1 MYLEHFGLKAKPF
14 QISADPKFLWM
25 GSKHKEALA
34 ILKYGIF
41 DNRGFLLLSGDVGTG
56 KTTLIHALTQ
66 DIGSDTVVATVPDP
80 GLSLID
86 FYRYIAKSF
95 GIKEPFETKQQFLE
109 VFETFLLRN
118 ESMHKKVL
126 LIIDE
131 AQRLTSDLLEEIR
144 LLSNIEK
151 DYTKL
156 LNIFFVGQNEFND
169 IILKQ
174 KNRPL
179 RQRITINYN
188 IDPLE
193 QHEVMEYINFRL
205 SVAGCDE
212 PLFTGDAVREVF
224 AFSEGYPRLINIV
237 CDHALLTGFVQG
249 VARITGSIVSECA
262 EELRIHSVT
271 PAPPPP
277 EPAAWPPPAMPAPTV
292 YPTPTPSP
300 EKDRGLSTAQTMLVV
315 IIGILCFVAG
325 LLVFSMRD
333 RPAQPEAA
341 TPKEAGEAAA
351 VAASATEEASPP
363 EVAAVPTPA
372 TEDAPSPEVAAVPTP
387 ATENAPPPE
396 VAAVRIPANETAAKP
411 PVDPS
416 PDPPAIATAT
426 TEVRGV
432 DTDTTQAP
440 WMKPTPAPPPV
451 APVAE
456 TRNREAPA
464 VAMALTT
471 ETLRVNFQ
479 MDSNELTP
487 EGMQDLDRA
496 AALLNARDDVQA
508 KVTGYTDAVGNLHYN
523 LKVSEFRANI
533 VKIYLVGKGVNAE
546 RITSLGMGPANPI
559 DSNDTLEGRRRNR
572 RVEIEFEAARGQ
584 SLPD

>member
-80 GLSLID
+80 GLSLMD

-118 ESMHKKVL
+118 ESLNKKVL

-205 SVAGCDE
+205 SVAGCEE

-277 EPAAWPPPAMPAPTV
+277 EPAVWPPAAMPAPTV
-292 YPTPTPSP
+292 YPTPTPAP
-300 EKDRGLSTAQTMLVV
+300 EKDRGLSSAQTMLVV
-315 IIGILCFVAG
+315 IIGIMCFVAG
-325 LLVFSMRD
+325 LLVFSIRN
-333 RPAQPEAA
+333 RPVQPEAA
-341 TPKEAGEAAA
+341 TTKETGKAAA
-351 VAASATEEASPP
+351 VVASTSEEGTSPATAASQTPLEDSPP
-363 EVAAVPTPA
+363 VTAAVG
-372 TEDAPSPEVAAVPTP
+372 
-387 ATENAPPPE
+387 
-396 VAAVRIPANETAAKP
+396 IPANDKAAQP
-411 PVDPS
+411 PVDQS
-416 PDPPAIATAT
+416 PDTIPEPTVTTAT
-426 TEVRGV
+426 MGADPDAAE
-432 DTDTTQAP
+432 AP
-440 WMKPTPAPPPV
+440 WLKPAPKP
-451 APVAE
+451 APVESVVE
-456 TRNREAPA
+456 TSNREKPA
-464 VAMALTT
+464 VDMALTT

-496 AALLNARDDVQA
+496 AALLNARNDIQA

-572 RVEIEFEAARGQ
+572 RVEIEFESTRGQ

>member
-1 MYLEHFGLKAKPF
+1 MYLEHYNLKVKPF
-14 QISADPKFLWM
+14 QISADPRFLWL

-56 KTTLIHALTQ
+56 KTTLIHALTRE
-66 DIGSDTVVATVPDP
+66 IGDDTVVATVPDP
-80 GLSLID
+80 GLELMD
-86 FYRYIAKSF
+86 FYRYIARSF
-95 GIKEPFETKQQFLE
+95 AIKTPFETKEQFLE

-118 ESMHKKVL
+118 ESQKKKVL

-131 AQRLTSDLLEEIR
+131 AQRLTSALLEEIR

-205 SVAGCDE
+205 GVAGCKD

-224 AFSEGYPRLINIV
+224 AFSDGYPRLINIV

-262 EELRIHSVT
+262 EELHIRSVT
-271 PAPPPP
+271 PVPAPPPM
-277 EPAAWPPPAMPAPTV
+277 EPAPLPTPAPVV
-292 YPTPTPSP
+292 YPAPSAES
-300 EKDRGLSTAQTMLVV
+300 EKDTGLSAAQTMLVV

-325 LLVFSMRD
+325 LLVFSLRN
-333 RPAQPEAA
+333 RPPESEAVATVPPAEEAPRTESSAGGSSPPLSAAVRVPVNIPEAEALVSKAPEEEAVQPEDAVVAA
-341 TPKEAGEAAA
+341 PQEEPEANAAA
-351 VAASATEEASPP
+351 ASPP
-363 EVAAVPTPA
+363 GAANDPASIAESSSEQGLPPPAEPA
-372 TEDAPSPEVAAVPTP
+372 TAD
-387 ATENAPPPE
+387 
-396 VAAVRIPANETAAKP
+396 
-411 PVDPS
+411 
-416 PDPPAIATAT
+416 
-426 TEVRGV
+426 
-432 DTDTTQAP
+432 QAP
-440 WMKPTPAPPPV
+440 LWDDLLA
-451 APVAE
+451 AD
-456 TRNREAPA
+456 EAP
-464 VAMALTT
+464 M
-471 ETLRVNFQ
+471 VNFKL
-479 MDSNELTP
+479 DSNELTR
-487 EGMQDLDRA
+487 EDMQELDRIA
-496 AALLNARDDVQA
+496 AFLNTRRDILA
-508 KVTGYTDAVGNLHYN
+508 KVTGYTDAVGNLRYN

-533 VKIYLVGKGVNAE
+533 VKTYLVGKGVAAE
-546 RITSLGMGPANPI
+546 RIESLGKGPANPI

-572 RVEIEFEAARGQ
+572 RVEIAFQTASAV

>member
-80 GLSLID
+80 GLSLMD

-277 EPAAWPPPAMPAPTV
+277 PGAISRGHRRTAALGDDDFSGLRDFHAGDPP
-292 YPTPTPSP
+292 
-300 EKDRGLSTAQTMLVV
+300 RH
-315 IIGILCFVAG
+315 VAWKTYARSG
-325 LLVFSMRD
+325 ELKSKRFS
-333 RPAQPEAA
+333 
-341 TPKEAGEAAA
+341 GEAASLA
-351 VAASATEEASPP
+351 WLELR
-363 EVAAVPTPA
+363 
-372 TEDAPSPEVAAVPTP
+372 DAPGRDLEERLSVLCRWILDAEKQGRHYG
-387 ATENAPPPE
+387 
-396 VAAVRIPANETAAKP
+396 VRL
-411 PVDPS
+411 
-416 PDPPAIATAT
+416 
-426 TEVRGV
+426 G
-432 DTDTTQAP
+432 
-440 WMKPTPAPPPV
+440 
-451 APVAE
+451 AE
-456 TRNREAPA
+456 TIEPSRGEAHRRRCLD
-464 VAMALTT
+464 ALA
-471 ETLRVNFQ
+471 LYRAGQ
-479 MDSNELTP
+479 P
-487 EGMQDLDRA
+487 EG
-496 AALLNARDDVQA
+496 
-508 KVTGYTDAVGNLHYN
+508 GH
-523 LKVSEFRANI
+523 
-533 VKIYLVGKGVNAE
+533 
-546 RITSLGMGPANPI
+546 
-559 DSNDTLEGRRRNR
+559 EG
-572 RVEIEFEAARGQ
+572 
-584 SLPD
+584 

>member
-109 VFETFLLRN
+109 VFETFLLHN
-118 ESMHKKVL
+118 ESSNKKVL

-205 SVAGCDE
+205 GVAGCDE

-249 VARITGSIVSECA
+249 VTRITGSIVSECA

-271 PAPPPP
+271 PTPPPP
-277 EPAAWPPPAMPAPTV
+277 EPAAWPPQAMPAPTV

-300 EKDRGLSTAQTMLVV
+300 EKDRGLSAAQTMLVV

-351 VAASATEEASPP
+351 VAASVTK
-363 EVAAVPTPA
+363 
-372 TEDAPSPEVAAVPTP
+372 ED
-387 ATENAPPPE
+387 PPP
-396 VAAVRIPANETAAKP
+396 VAAAVRIPTNEVPAEP

-416 PDPPAIATAT
+416 PAPLPPATAT
-426 TEVRGV
+426 TAVRDAGP
-432 DTDTTQAP
+432 DTAEAP
-440 WMKPTPAPPPV
+440 WMKPAPAPPP
-451 APVAE
+451 A
-456 TRNREAPA
+456 APA
-464 VAMALTT
+464 VEPTDREASAVDMALTT
-471 ETLRVNFQ
+471 ETLRVNVQ

-496 AALLNARDDVQA
+496 AALLNARKDIQA
-508 KVTGYTDAVGNLHYN
+508 RVTGYTDAVGNFHYN

-546 RITSLGMGPANPI
+546 RITSLGMGPANPL

-572 RVEIEFEAARGQ
+572 RVEIEFETARGQ
-584 SLPD
+584 SFPD

>member
-1 MYLEHFGLKAKPF
+1 MDSQPPPFPGASLPKTTHEDERLAMYLEHFGLKAKPF

-80 GLSLID
+80 GLSLMD

-118 ESMHKKVL
+118 ESLNKKVL

-205 SVAGCDE
+205 GVAGCDE

-271 PAPPPP
+271 PTPPPP
-277 EPAAWPPPAMPAPTV
+277 EPAAWPPQAMPAPTV

-325 LLVFSMRD
+325 LLVFSLRD

-341 TPKEAGEAAA
+341 TPKETGEAAA
-351 VAASATEEASPP
+351 VAASVTK
-363 EVAAVPTPA
+363 
-372 TEDAPSPEVAAVPTP
+372 ED
-387 ATENAPPPE
+387 PPP
-396 VAAVRIPANETAAKP
+396 VAAAVRIPTNEVPAES

-416 PDPPAIATAT
+416 PAPPPLATAT
-426 TEVRGV
+426 TEVRDADP
-432 DTDTTQAP
+432 DTAEAP
-440 WMKPTPAPPPV
+440 WMKPAPAPPPV
-451 APVAE
+451 TPVVE
-456 TRNREAPA
+456 PTDREAPA
-464 VAMALTT
+464 VDMALTT

-496 AALLNARDDVQA
+496 ASLLNARDDIKA

-546 RITSLGMGPANPI
+546 RITSLGMGPANPL

-572 RVEIEFEAARGQ
+572 RVEIEFETARGQ
-584 SLPD
+584 SFPD

>member
-80 GLSLID
+80 GLSLMD

-118 ESMHKKVL
+118 ESLNKKVL

-205 SVAGCDE
+205 SVAGCEE

-277 EPAAWPPPAMPAPTV
+277 EPAVWPPAAMPAPTV
-292 YPTPTPSP
+292 YPTPTPAP
-300 EKDRGLSTAQTMLVV
+300 EKDRGLSSAQTMLVV
-315 IIGILCFVAG
+315 IIGIMCFVAG
-325 LLVFSMRD
+325 LLVFSIRN
-333 RPAQPEAA
+333 RPVQPEAA
-341 TPKEAGEAAA
+341 TTKETGKAAA
-351 VAASATEEASPP
+351 VVASTSEEGTSPATAASQTPLEDSPP
-363 EVAAVPTPA
+363 VTAAVG
-372 TEDAPSPEVAAVPTP
+372 
-387 ATENAPPPE
+387 
-396 VAAVRIPANETAAKP
+396 IPANDKAAQP
-411 PVDPS
+411 PVDQS
-416 PDPPAIATAT
+416 PDTIPEPTVTTAT
-426 TEVRGV
+426 MGADPDAAE
-432 DTDTTQAP
+432 AP
-440 WMKPTPAPPPV
+440 WLKPAPKPAPV
-451 APVAE
+451 ESVAE
-456 TRNREAPA
+456 TSNREKPA
-464 VAMALTT
+464 VDMALTT

-496 AALLNARDDVQA
+496 AALLNARNDIQA

-572 RVEIEFEAARGQ
+572 RVEIEFESTRGQ

>member
-80 GLSLID
+80 GLSLMD

-118 ESMHKKVL
+118 ESSNKKVL

-205 SVAGCDE
+205 GVAGCDE
-212 PLFTGDAVREVF
+212 PLFTGEAVREVF

-271 PAPPPP
+271 PTPPPP
-277 EPAAWPPPAMPAPTV
+277 EPAAWPPQAMAAPTV

-300 EKDRGLSTAQTMLVV
+300 EKDRGLSSAQTMLVV
-315 IIGILCFVAG
+315 IIGIMCFVAG
-325 LLVFSMRD
+325 LLVFSIRN
-333 RPAQPEAA
+333 RPVQPEAA
-341 TPKEAGEAAA
+341 TPKETGEAAA
-351 VAASATEEASPP
+351 VAASVTKEDSPP
-363 EVAAVPTPA
+363 VAV
-372 TEDAPSPEVAAVPTP
+372 
-387 ATENAPPPE
+387 
-396 VAAVRIPANETAAKP
+396 AVRIPTNEPPAEP

-416 PDPPAIATAT
+416 REPPPLPTAT
-426 TEVRGV
+426 TAVRDADP
-432 DTDTTQAP
+432 DTAEAP
-440 WMKPTPAPPPV
+440 WLKPKPVPPPA

-456 TRNREAPA
+456 PTGREAPA
-464 VAMALTT
+464 VDMALTT

-487 EGMQDLDRA
+487 EVMQDLDRA
-496 AALLNARDDVQA
+496 AALLNARKDIKA
-508 KVTGYTDAVGNLHYN
+508 RVTGYTDAVGNLHYN

-546 RITSLGMGPANPI
+546 RITSLGMGPANPL

-584 SLPD
+584 SFPD

>member
-80 GLSLID
+80 GLSLMD

-118 ESMHKKVL
+118 ESLNKKVL

-205 SVAGCDE
+205 GVAGCDE

-271 PAPPPP
+271 PTPPPP
-277 EPAAWPPPAMPAPTV
+277 EPAAWPPAAMPAPTV

-300 EKDRGLSTAQTMLVV
+300 EKDRGLSSAQTMLVV
-315 IIGILCFVAG
+315 IIGIMCFVAG

-351 VAASATEEASPP
+351 VVASVTK
-363 EVAAVPTPA
+363 
-372 TEDAPSPEVAAVPTP
+372 ED
-387 ATENAPPPE
+387 PPP
-396 VAAVRIPANETAAKP
+396 VAAAVRIPTNEAPAEP

-416 PDPPAIATAT
+416 PDPPPLPTAT
-426 TEVRGV
+426 TEVR
-432 DTDTTQAP
+432 DADPDPAEAP
-440 WMKPTPAPPPV
+440 WMKPAPDPAPV

-456 TRNREAPA
+456 TTDREAPA
-464 VAMALTT
+464 VDMALTT

-487 EGMQDLDRA
+487 EEMQDLDRA
-496 AALLNARDDVQA
+496 AALLNARKDIKA

-546 RITSLGMGPANPI
+546 RITSLGMGA
-559 DSNDTLEGRRRNR
+559 
-572 RVEIEFEAARGQ
+572 GQ
-584 SLPD
+584 SP

>member
-1 MYLEHFGLKAKPF
+1 MYLEHYGLKAKPF
-14 QISADPKFLWM
+14 QISADPRFLWM

-66 DIGSDTVVATVPDP
+66 DIGNDTVVATVPDP
-80 GLSLID
+80 GLSLMD
-86 FYRYIAKSF
+86 FYRYISRSF
-95 GIKEPFETKQQFLE
+95 AIKEPFETKEQFLE

-118 ESMHKKVL
+118 ESLNKKVL

-174 KNRPL
+174 QNRPL

-205 SVAGCDE
+205 GVAGCDE

-249 VARITGSIVSECA
+249 LARITGSIVSECA
-262 EELRIHSVT
+262 EELRIQSVRPT

-277 EPAAWPPPAMPAPTV
+277 EPTPWPQPTVLTPTMYPTPPAMP
-292 YPTPTPSP
+292 
-300 EKDRGLSTAQTMLVV
+300 EKDKGLSSAQTMLVV

-325 LLVFSMRD
+325 LLVFSLRS
-333 RPAQPEAA
+333 RPSESGAVTTTRTSEVAPAPAHQS
-341 TPKEAGEAAA
+341 GEA
-351 VAASATEEASPP
+351 EAPLP
-363 EVAAVPTPA
+363 
-372 TEDAPSPEVAAVPTP
+372 
-387 ATENAPPPE
+387 
-396 VAAVRIPANETAAKP
+396 AAVRIPVAESEAQASVVDSSDGAPPGARADDHNAEQDATEAPRMEPAPAQAPAELPAKAIDAKNTFVDTAL
-411 PVDPS
+411 
-416 PDPPAIATAT
+416 ITAT
-426 TEVRGV
+426 LMVYF
-432 DTDTTQAP
+432 
-440 WMKPTPAPPPV
+440 K
-451 APVAE
+451 
-456 TRNREAPA
+456 
-464 VAMALTT
+464 L
-471 ETLRVNFQ
+471 
-479 MDSNELTP
+479 DSNELTP
-487 EGMQDLDRA
+487 EDMQDLDRV
-496 AALLNARDDVQA
+496 AALLNARSDIQA
-508 KVTGYTDAVGNLHYN
+508 NVTGYTDAVGNLHYN

-533 VKIYLVGKGVNAE
+533 VKTYLVGKGVEAA
-546 RITSLGMGPANPI
+546 RIASRGMGPANPI
-559 DSNDTLEGRRRNR
+559 DSNRTLEGRRQNR
-572 RVEIEFEAARGQ
+572 RVEIKFETVTDLP
-584 SLPD
+584 LPD

>member
-1 MYLEHFGLKAKPF
+1 MYLEHYGLKAKPF
-14 QISADPKFLWM
+14 QISADPRFLWL

-66 DIGSDTVVATVPDP
+66 EIGKDTVVATVPDP
-80 GLSLID
+80 GLSLMD
-86 FYRYIAKSF
+86 FYRYISRSF
-95 GIKEPFETKQQFLE
+95 AIKEPFETKEQFLE

-118 ESMHKKVL
+118 ESLNKKVL

-205 SVAGCDE
+205 GVAGCDE

-249 VARITGSIVSECA
+249 LARITGSIVSECA
-262 EELRIHSVT
+262 EELQIQSVMPA

-277 EPAAWPPPAMPAPTV
+277 EPTPWPSPTMLAPTV
-292 YPTPTPSP
+292 YPASP
-300 EKDRGLSTAQTMLVV
+300 VPAKEKGLSSAQTMLVV

-325 LLVFSMRD
+325 LLVFSLRN
-333 RPAQPEAA
+333 RSSESGSATTTRTSEVAPAAVQ
-341 TPKEAGEAAA
+341 KSGEAEPPLPAA
-351 VAASATEEASPP
+351 ARMPVAESEVQASVVASSRVAPP
-363 EVAAVPTPA
+363 GETTADRNA
-372 TEDAPSPEVAAVPTP
+372 EQDAP
-387 ATENAPPPE
+387 
-396 VAAVRIPANETAAKP
+396 R
-411 PVDPS
+411 
-416 PDPPAIATAT
+416 
-426 TEVRGV
+426 
-432 DTDTTQAP
+432 AP
-440 WMKPTPAPPPV
+440 WMGPAPV
-451 APVAE
+451 Q
-456 TRNREAPA
+456 APA
-464 VAMALTT
+464 ELPAQAIDAKNTIVDTALITA
-471 ETLRVNFQ
+471 TLMVYFKL
-479 MDSNELTP
+479 DSNELTS
-487 EGMQDLDRA
+487 EDMQDLDRV
-496 AALLNARDDVQA
+496 AALLNARSDIQA
-508 KVTGYTDAVGNLHYN
+508 NVTGYTDAVGNLHYN

-533 VKIYLVGKGVNAE
+533 VKTYLVGKGVDAA
-546 RITSLGMGPANPI
+546 RIASRGMGPDNPI
-559 DSNDTLEGRRRNR
+559 ESNRTLEGRRQNR
-572 RVEIEFEAARGQ
+572 RVEIKFETVTD
-584 SLPD
+584 LPRPD

>member
-80 GLSLID
+80 GLSLMD

-118 ESMHKKVL
+118 ESLNKKVL

-205 SVAGCDE
+205 GVAGCDE

-224 AFSEGYPRLINIV
+224 TFSEGYPRLINIV

-271 PAPPPP
+271 PTPPPP
-277 EPAAWPPPAMPAPTV
+277 EPTAWPPAAMPAPTV
-292 YPTPTPSP
+292 YPTPAPSP
-300 EKDRGLSTAQTMLVV
+300 EKDRGLSSAQTMLVV
-315 IIGILCFVAG
+315 IIGIMCFVAG
-325 LLVFSMRD
+325 LLVFSIRN

-341 TPKEAGEAAA
+341 TPKDAAETAA
-351 VAASATEEASPP
+351 VVASVTK
-363 EVAAVPTPA
+363 
-372 TEDAPSPEVAAVPTP
+372 ED
-387 ATENAPPPE
+387 PPP
-396 VAAVRIPANETAAKP
+396 VAAAVRIPPNEVPAEP

-416 PDPPAIATAT
+416 PAPLPLATAT
-426 TEVRGV
+426 TEVRGPDP
-432 DTDTTQAP
+432 DTAEAP
-440 WMKPTPAPPPV
+440 WMKPAPAPPPV
-451 APVAE
+451 EPVAE
-456 TRNREAPA
+456 TRDREAPA
-464 VAMALTT
+464 VDMALTT

-496 AALLNARDDVQA
+496 AALLNARADIKA
-508 KVTGYTDAVGNLHYN
+508 KVTGYTDAVGNFHYN

-572 RVEIEFEAARGQ
+572 RVEIEFETARGQ
-584 SLPD
+584 SFPD

>member
-1 MYLEHFGLKAKPF
+1 MYLEHYGLKAKPF
-14 QISADPKFLWM
+14 QISADPRFLWL

-56 KTTLIHALTQ
+56 KTTLIHALTR
-66 DIGSDTVVATVPDP
+66 DIGDDTVVATVPDP
-80 GLSLID
+80 GLELVD
-86 FYRYIAKSF
+86 FYRYIARAFRLKA
-95 GIKEPFETKQQFLE
+95 PFETKEQFLE
-109 VFETFLLRN
+109 VFEAFLLQN
-118 ESMHKKVL
+118 ESAKKKVL

-205 SVAGCDE
+205 GVAGCQE
-212 PLFTGDAVREVF
+212 PLFTGDAVKEVF

-262 EELRIHSVT
+262 EELNIRSVR
-271 PAPPPP
+271 PAPAPLPP
-277 EPAAWPPPAMPAPTV
+277 EPMPLPQAAVSAPTV
-292 YPTPTPSP
+292 YPPPSREAEP
-300 EKDRGLSTAQTMLVV
+300 SKGLSSTQTMLVV
-315 IIGILCFVAG
+315 ILGILCFVAG
-325 LLVFSMRD
+325 LLVFSL
-333 RPAQPEAA
+333 
-341 TPKEAGEAAA
+341 
-351 VAASATEEASPP
+351 
-363 EVAAVPTPA
+363 
-372 TEDAPSPEVAAVPTP
+372 
-387 ATENAPPPE
+387 
-396 VAAVRIPANETAAKP
+396 
-411 PVDPS
+411 
-416 PDPPAIATAT
+416 
-426 TEVRGV
+426 
-432 DTDTTQAP
+432 
-440 WMKPTPAPPPV
+440 
-451 APVAE
+451 
-456 TRNREAPA
+456 RNRDVDSSAVSSRRVGEAPA
-464 VAMALTT
+464 VVGGKAPEASSPPAAAAPEAKGASDAGVSANDRSSSSASGRTFSRQENDATPSPTTAQLRASPSADAAASPAPATAGAAPTTTDKAAGPARPSSAPARPPVSLAELLADPAALT
-471 ETLRVNFQ
+471 VNFQ
-479 MDSNELTP
+479 SDSNELTP
-487 EGMQDLDRA
+487 QDMRDLDRI
-496 AALLNARDDVQA
+496 AALLNARDDIQA

-533 VKIYLVGKGVNAE
+533 VKTYLVGKGVASG
-546 RITSLGMGPANPI
+546 RITSAGMGPANPVAT
-559 DSNDTLEGRRRNR
+559 NDTLEGRRRNR
-572 RVEIEFEAARGQ
+572 RVVIELQTAATPSSPNG
-584 SLPD
+584 

>member
-80 GLSLID
+80 GLSLMD

-109 VFETFLLRN
+109 VFETFLLHN
-118 ESMHKKVL
+118 ESSNKKVL

-205 SVAGCDE
+205 GVAGCDE

-262 EELRIHSVT
+262 DELRIHSVT
-271 PAPPPP
+271 PTPPPP
-277 EPAAWPPPAMPAPTV
+277 EPAAWPPQAMAAPTV

-341 TPKEAGEAAA
+341 TPKETGEAAA
-351 VAASATEEASPP
+351 VVASVTK
-363 EVAAVPTPA
+363 
-372 TEDAPSPEVAAVPTP
+372 ED
-387 ATENAPPPE
+387 PPP
-396 VAAVRIPANETAAKP
+396 VAAAVRIPTNEAPAEP

-416 PDPPAIATAT
+416 PEPPPSATAT
-426 TEVRGV
+426 TEVRDAGP
-432 DTDTTQAP
+432 DTAEAP
-440 WMKPTPAPPPV
+440 WMKPAPAPPPV
-451 APVAE
+451 EPVAE
-456 TRNREAPA
+456 TRDREAPA
-464 VAMALTT
+464 VDMALTT

-487 EGMQDLDRA
+487 EGMQNLDRA
-496 AALLNARDDVQA
+496 AALLNARADIKA
-508 KVTGYTDAVGNLHYN
+508 KVTGYTDAVGNFHYN

-546 RITSLGMGPANPI
+546 RITSLGMGPANPL

-572 RVEIEFEAARGQ
+572 RVEIEFETARGQ
-584 SLPD
+584 SFPD

>member
-56 KTTLIHALTQ
+56 KTTLIHALIQ

-80 GLSLID
+80 GLSLMD

-95 GIKEPFETKQQFLE
+95 KIKEPFETKQQFLE

-118 ESMHKKVL
+118 ESLNKKVL

-205 SVAGCDE
+205 GVAGCDE

-277 EPAAWPPPAMPAPTV
+277 EPAAWPPPVMPAPTV

-300 EKDRGLSTAQTMLVV
+300 EKDRGLSSAQTMLVV
-315 IIGILCFVAG
+315 IIGIMCFVAG
-325 LLVFSMRD
+325 LLVFSIRN

-341 TPKEAGEAAA
+341 RPRDAGQTAAVVASVTKEDPPPAAAAVRSPTNEAAA
-351 VAASATEEASPP
+351 KA
-363 EVAAVPTPA
+363 
-372 TEDAPSPEVAAVPTP
+372 
-387 ATENAPPPE
+387 
-396 VAAVRIPANETAAKP
+396 

-416 PDPPAIATAT
+416 PGPPPIATAT
-426 TEVRGV
+426 TEVRGGDP
-432 DTDTTQAP
+432 DTAEAP
-440 WMKPTPAPPPV
+440 WMRPAPVLPPV
-451 APVAE
+451 EPAAE
-456 TRNREAPA
+456 TGDREAPA
-464 VAMALTT
+464 VDIALTT

-479 MDSNELTP
+479 IDSNELTP
-487 EGMQDLDRA
+487 EGIQDLDRA
-496 AALLNARDDVQA
+496 AALLNARNDIQA

-572 RVEIEFEAARGQ
+572 RVEIEFETARDK
-584 SLPD
+584 SLSD

>member
-1 MYLEHFGLKAKPF
+1 MYLEHYGLKAKPF
-14 QISADPKFLWM
+14 QISADPRFLWM

-66 DIGSDTVVATVPDP
+66 EIGNDTVVATVPDP
-80 GLSLID
+80 GLSLMD
-86 FYRYIAKSF
+86 FYRYISRSF
-95 GIKEPFETKQQFLE
+95 AIKDPFETKEQFLE
-109 VFETFLLRN
+109 IFETFLLRN
-118 ESMHKKVL
+118 ESLNKKVL

-205 SVAGCDE
+205 GVAGCDE

-249 VARITGSIVSECA
+249 LARITGSIVSECA
-262 EELRIHSVT
+262 EELRIQSVT
-271 PAPPPP
+271 PTPAAPPPESAPSPQPTVLTPTMYPAPPP
-277 EPAAWPPPAMPAPTV
+277 T
-292 YPTPTPSP
+292 P
-300 EKDRGLSTAQTMLVV
+300 EKDKGLSSAQTMLVV

-325 LLVFSMRD
+325 LLVFSLRN
-333 RPAQPEAA
+333 RPPESGASTTRPTSERASAAADKVDEAA
-341 TPKEAGEAAA
+341 P
-351 VAASATEEASPP
+351 SQS
-363 EVAAVPTPA
+363 AAVPMPVKESEAQAAAADLSDGAPLSLA
-372 TEDAPSPEVAAVPTP
+372 TTDDNDAKQDAP
-387 ATENAPPPE
+387 
-396 VAAVRIPANETAAKP
+396 ET
-411 PVDPS
+411 
-416 PDPPAIATAT
+416 
-426 TEVRGV
+426 
-432 DTDTTQAP
+432 P
-440 WMKPTPAPPPV
+440 WMKPASARV
-451 APVAE
+451 SGE
-456 TRNREAPA
+456 GA
-464 VAMALTT
+464 VQAIEPENTIVDTALITA
-471 ETLRVNFQ
+471 TLMVHFK

-487 EGMQDLDRA
+487 EDMQDLDRVV
-496 AALLNARDDVQA
+496 ALMKARNDIQA
-508 KVTGYTDAVGNLHYN
+508 NVTGYTDAVGNFHYN

-533 VKIYLVGKGVNAE
+533 VKTYLVGKGVDAA
-546 RITSLGMGPANPI
+546 RIKSLGMGPANPI
-559 DSNDTLEGRRRNR
+559 DSNDTLAGRRENR
-572 RVEIEFEAARGQ
+572 RVEINFETGADL

>member
-1 MYLEHFGLKAKPF
+1 MYLEHYNLKVKPF
-14 QISADPKFLWM
+14 QISADPRFLWM

-56 KTTLIHALTQ
+56 KTTLIHALTR
-66 DIGSDTVVATVPDP
+66 DIGDDTVVASVPDP
-80 GLSLID
+80 GLSLMD
-86 FYRYIAKSF
+86 FYRYIARSF
-95 GIKEPFETKQQFLE
+95 GIKAPFETKEQFLE

-118 ESMHKKVL
+118 EELNKKVL

-131 AQRLTSDLLEEIR
+131 AQRLTSALLEEIR

-205 SVAGCDE
+205 GVAGCDE
-212 PLFTGDAVREVF
+212 PLFTPDAVQEVF
-224 AFSEGYPRLINIV
+224 AFSEGYPRLINII

-249 VARITGSIVSECA
+249 VARISGTIVGECA
-262 EELRIHSVT
+262 EELRIKSVRS
-271 PAPPPP
+271 AEPPPP
-277 EPAAWPPPAMPAPTV
+277 ALEQGPVVMPAPTV
-292 YPTPTPSP
+292 YPAPAP
-300 EKDRGLSTAQTMLVV
+300 EREPDKGLTSAQTMLVV

-325 LLVFSMRD
+325 LMVFSMRS
-333 RPAQPEAA
+333 RPSVSSEAAPVRIDEKVADNAA
-341 TPKEAGEAAA
+341 TP
-351 VAASATEEASPP
+351 PP
-363 EVAAVPTPA
+363 
-372 TEDAPSPEVAAVPTP
+372 
-387 ATENAPPPE
+387 
-396 VAAVRIPANETAAKP
+396 AAVRIPAAQTEAQPPDTDATPTETTPEAA
-411 PVDPS
+411 DAAAPS
-416 PDPPAIATAT
+416 DQKENGAAAMESEPQGMPDHAAPSADEP
-426 TEVRGV
+426 RGV
-432 DTDTTQAP
+432 ADQDLAP
-440 WMKPTPAPPPV
+440 GPV
-451 APVAE
+451 VTAE
-456 TRNREAPA
+456 QTRMLERMLAGD
-464 VAMALTT
+464 
-471 ETLRVNFQ
+471 ETMMINFQ
-479 MDSNELTP
+479 LDSNELTF
-487 EGMQDLDRA
+487 EDMQDLDNI
-496 AALLNARDDVQA
+496 AALLNARDDIQA
-508 KVTGYTDAVGNLHYN
+508 RVTGYTDAVGNLHYN

-533 VKIYLVGKGVNAE
+533 VKIYLVGKGVDAD
-546 RITSLGMGPANPI
+546 RVKSVGMGPANPI

-572 RVEIEFEAARGQ
+572 RVEVEFQTAATS

>member
-56 KTTLIHALTQ
+56 KTTLIHALIQ

-80 GLSLID
+80 GLSLMD

-95 GIKEPFETKQQFLE
+95 KIKEPFETKQQFLE

-118 ESMHKKVL
+118 ESLNKKVL

-205 SVAGCDE
+205 GVAGCDE

-277 EPAAWPPPAMPAPTV
+277 EPAAWPPPVMPAPTV

-300 EKDRGLSTAQTMLVV
+300 EKDRGLSSAQTMLVV
-315 IIGILCFVAG
+315 IIGIMCFVAG
-325 LLVFSMRD
+325 LLVFSIRN

-341 TPKEAGEAAA
+341 RPRDAGQTAAVVASVTKEDPPPAAAAVRSPTNEAAA
-351 VAASATEEASPP
+351 KA
-363 EVAAVPTPA
+363 
-372 TEDAPSPEVAAVPTP
+372 
-387 ATENAPPPE
+387 
-396 VAAVRIPANETAAKP
+396 

-416 PDPPAIATAT
+416 PGSPPIATAT
-426 TEVRGV
+426 TEVRGGDP
-432 DTDTTQAP
+432 DTAEAP
-440 WMKPTPAPPPV
+440 WMRPAPVLPPV
-451 APVAE
+451 EPAAE
-456 TRNREAPA
+456 TGDREAPA
-464 VAMALTT
+464 VDIALTT

-479 MDSNELTP
+479 IDSNELTP
-487 EGMQDLDRA
+487 EGIQDLDRA
-496 AALLNARDDVQA
+496 AALLNARNDIQA

-572 RVEIEFEAARGQ
+572 RVEIEFETARDK
-584 SLPD
+584 SLSD